1 MAEEAQQAEIWTFP
15 TDPELFDRDERISFS
30 KLDNK
35 YIAVQDDGTEYEFD
49 RDLRRWVPIIDEELI
64 QQQQSGYF
72 SNNAAAGSSEPSHG
86 QKRKNNHSNDREVS
100 CAPYLQ
106 LFCRVP
112 SRRHPYSSY
121 T

>member
-15 TDPELFDRDERISFS
+15 TDPEAFDSDERISFS

-49 RDLRRWVPIIDEELI
+49 RELRRWVPIIDEELI

-72 SNNAAAGSSEPSHG
+72 SNNAESGESSHG

-106 LFCRVP
+106 LFRPVL

-121 T
+121 LE